1 VRNFVSRLMPSFV
14 FVIALTASFAAQA
27 NVATPVAA
35 DPALEKHVTALTQE
49 LRCLQCQNQT
59 IADSHASLAIDL
71 KNQVRE
77 MLARGMSDQ
86 QVVDYMVQRYGDFV
100 LFRPPVKNTT
110 WLLWFGPFLLMLGGL
125 ALLAWKLAHRNPD
138 EGELPASDL
147 KRAAELLNAP
157 LAPSDTK
164 EAT

>member
-1 VRNFVSRLMPSFV
+1 MLAFV
-14 FVIALTASFAAQA
+14 LTASFAAQA

-35 DPALEKHVTALTQE
+35 DPALEKRVTALTQE

-77 MLARGMSDQ
+77 MLARGMTDQ
-86 QVVDYMVQRYGDFV
+86 QVIDYMVQRYGDFV

-125 ALLAWKLAHRNPD
+125 AVLAWKLAHRKSD
-138 EGELPASDL
+138 EDLLPEHDL
-147 KRAAELLNAP
+147 KRAAALLNT
-157 LAPSDTK
+157 PSAQSDLK
-164 EAT
+164 ETT